1 MAENIYL
8 NHEERTASEPRR
20 SNVHTV
26 FPSRIEQVNDSVK
39 VIRLAIEDAERGIEV
54 SRSPQGPRR
63 KTMLTAGLYSSFCP
77 VNG

>member
-1 MAENIYL
+1 MAENVYL

-26 FPSRIEQVNDSVK
+26 SPISIEQVNDSVK

-54 SRSPQGPRR
+54 STSLKGDGRR
-63 KTMLTAGLYSSFCP
+63 C
-77 VNG
+77 